1 MLESIFKFIFRLIF
15 KFILQM
21 FSCKLYKI
29 FKRTFFTEHLQATA
43 SAGHLDLDI
52 LFTGIWDIWKVSLL
66 VTVHPFLLLS
76 RSFNLFWSCAKWFF
90 VWWFLI
96 QSAIIAIYHH
106 SCCTLTNQT
115 VFDDMSLEK
124 IEARCMMALF
134 LRFYCLPRLP
144 RFYAR

>member
-66 VTVHPFLLLS
+66 VTVKS
-76 RSFNLFWSCAKWFF
+76 ISTS
-90 VWWFLI
+90 
-96 QSAIIAIYHH
+96 Q
-106 SCCTLTNQT
+106 
-115 VFDDMSLEK
+115 
-124 IEARCMMALF
+124 
-134 LRFYCLPRLP
+134 
-144 RFYAR
+144 